1 MTKVNF
7 LFEKVL
13 DYVNE
18 GYEKQALMTTIS
30 DSYEYFQIREDDFL
44 ML

>member
-18 GYEKQALMTTIS
+18 GYEKQS
-30 DSYEYFQIREDDFL
+30 PDDKNFGL
-44 ML
+44 